1 MALRRKYSA
10 EFRFEAVRLMKQR
23 MAAGE
28 SLSRVGQELNIKA
41 DILRVWAKEI
51 ESAPDGA
58 TPQEVFPGKG
68 KYRSYTPKIGGSGGA
83 SSETDAESPDEELK
97 RLRRENDLLR
107 RERDFLKK
115 AAAFFAKESQ

>member
-1 MALRRKYSA
+1 MSVRRKYSP

-23 MAAGE
+23 IAAGE
-28 SLSRVGQELNIKA
+28 SLNRVGQELDLKP
-41 DILRVWAKEI
+41 DLLSRWQKEI
-51 ESAPDGA
+51 EAAPEGA

-68 KYRSYTPKIGGSGGA
+68 KYRSYTPKLRP
-83 SSETDAESPDEELK
+83 SSEVDAESPDQELK

>member
-1 MALRRKYSA
+1 MAVRRKYSA
-10 EFRFEAVRLMKQR
+10 EFRFEAVRLMRQR
-23 MAAGE
+23 IAAGE
-28 SLSRVGQELNIKA
+28 SLSRVGEELNIKP
-41 DILRVWAKEI
+41 DILRLWSKEI
-51 ESAPDGA
+51 DAAPDGA

-68 KYRSYTPKIGGSGGA
+68 KYRSYTPKIGASSA
-83 SSETDAESPDEELK
+83 SSEIDAESPAEELK

>member
-1 MALRRKYSA
+1 MAVRRKYSA

-23 MAAGE
+23 IAAGE
-28 SLSRVGQELNIKA
+28 SLSRVGEELNIKA
-41 DILRVWAKEI
+41 DILRVWAREI
-51 ESAPDGA
+51 EAAPDGA
-58 TPQEVFPGKG
+58 TPQQVFPGKG
-68 KYRSYTPKIGGSGGA
+68 KYRSYTPRVSASG
-83 SSETDAESPDEELK
+83 EIDAESPDEELR

>member
-1 MALRRKYSA
+1 MAPKRKFSA

-28 SLSRVGQELNIKA
+28 SLRRIGQEL
-41 DILRVWAKEI
+41 DITPDLLRFWAREI
-51 ESAPDGA
+51 AAAPEGA

-68 KYRSYTPKIGGSGGA
+68 RYRDYKPKQVE
-83 SSETDAESPDEELK
+83 SSEIDVESPDQELK

>member
-1 MALRRKYSA
+1 MSVRRKFSA

-28 SLSRVGQELNIKA
+28 SLNRVGQELDLKP
-41 DILRVWAKEI
+41 DILRFWAREI
-51 ESAPDGA
+51 EAAPAGA
-58 TPQEVFPGKG
+58 APQEVFPGKG
-68 KYRSYTPKIGGSGGA
+68 RYRNYKPKLVA
-83 SSETDAESPDEELK
+83 SSEIDAESPDQELK

>member
-1 MALRRKYSA
+1 MSVRRKYSA

-28 SLSRVGQELNIKA
+28 SLSRVGQELNVKGDLI
-41 DILRVWAKEI
+41 RFWAREI
-51 ESAPDGA
+51 EAAPAGA

-68 KYRSYTPKIGGSGGA
+68 KYRNYTPKKIE
-83 SSETDAESPDEELK
+83 SSEIDAETPDQELK

>member
-1 MALRRKYSA
+1 MSVRRKYSA
-10 EFRFEAVRLMKQR
+10 QFRFEAVRLMKER

-41 DILRVWAKEI
+41 DVIRLWAREI
-51 ESAPDGA
+51 EAAPAGA
-58 TPQEVFPGKG
+58 APEQVFPGKG
-68 KYRSYTPKIGGSGGA
+68 KFRNYTPKKMDSKEI
-83 SSETDAESPDEELK
+83 DAESADEELR

>member
-1 MALRRKYSA
+1 MSVRRKYSP

-28 SLSRVGQELNIKA
+28 SISRVGEELNIKA

-51 ESAPDGA
+51 EAAPEGA
-58 TPQEVFPGKG
+58 SPQEVFPGKG
-68 KYRSYTPKIGGSGGA
+68 KYRSYTPKLRP
-83 SSETDAESPDEELK
+83 SSEVDAESPDQELK

>member
-1 MALRRKYSA
+1 MVMRRRKFSP

-23 MAAGE
+23 MATGE
-28 SLSRVGQELNIKA
+28 SLNRVGQELGIKP
-41 DILRVWAKEI
+41 DMIRLWEREI
-51 ESAPDGA
+51 RAAPEGA
-58 TPQEVFPGKG
+58 TPQQVFPGKG
-68 KYRSYTPKIGGSGGA
+68 RSRNYMPRQIDSR
-83 SSETDAESPDEELK
+83 EIDAESPEEELK

>member
-1 MALRRKYSA
+1 MSVRRKYSA

-41 DILRVWAKEI
+41 DLIRFWAKEI
-51 ESAPDGA
+51 EAAPAGA

-68 KYRSYTPKIGGSGGA
+68 KYRSYTPKKIQ
-83 SSETDAESPDEELK
+83 SSEIDAESPGEELR

>member
-1 MALRRKYSA
+1 MTVRRKYSA

-23 MAAGE
+23 IAAGE
-28 SLSRVGQELNIKA
+28 SLSRVGEELNIKP

-51 ESAPDGA
+51 EAAPSGA
-58 TPQEVFPGKG
+58 APQEVFPGKG
-68 KYRSYTPKIGGSGGA
+68 KYRSYTPKVGT
-83 SSETDAESPDEELK
+83 SSEIDAESPDQELK

>member
-1 MALRRKYSA
+1 MSVRRKYSP

-23 MAAGE
+23 MASGE
-28 SLSRVGQELNIKA
+28 SLNRVGQELDLKP
-41 DILRVWAKEI
+41 DLLYRWQKEI
-51 ESAPDGA
+51 EAAPEGA
-58 TPQEVFPGKG
+58 SPQEVFPGKG
-68 KYRSYTPKIGGSGGA
+68 KNRNYTPKVVA
-83 SSETDAESPDEELK
+83 SREVDAESPDQELK

>member
-1 MALRRKYSA
+1 MAVRKKYSP
-10 EFRFEAVRLMKQR
+10 EVRFEAVRLMKQR

-28 SLSRVGQELNIKA
+28 SLNRVGQELDLKP
-41 DILRVWAKEI
+41 DLLSRWQKEI
-51 ESAPDGA
+51 AAAPEGA
-58 TPQEVFPGKG
+58 SPQEVFPGKG
-68 KYRSYTPKIGGSGGA
+68 RSRSYAPKVVA
-83 SSETDAESPDEELK
+83 SREVDAESPEQELK